1 MADAIRSVELRGQ
14 LIPLAVRI
22 PGNVRRQMAVI
33 RIAQAQINPTV
44 GDLNGNVESIAHRVE
59 WARDIGAD
67 IVTFPELA
75 LCGYPPEDL
84 LMKCGFLD
92 DNRIALEEL
101 IPRCSGITAL
111 IGFPHLED
119 GKVYNAAALIHDG
132 RLVGVYHKVELPNYG
147 VFDEKR
153 YFHPGKE
160 CLVFEMAGVRFAVTI
175 CEDIWIPGSSTEC
188 YASSNCAQATLSIN
202 GSPYD
207 AGKLYVRHRVASRF
221 AAVTGTTVFYN
232 NLVGGQ
238 DELVFDGGSLVVDPN
253 GRLLARG
260 QCFKED
266 MLVTDFQADP
276 TPRPSCDP
284 KITYFICEPLGR
296 KDRPHVE
303 PYFAPEMDET
313 EEIYQA
319 LVLGTGDY
327 VRKNG
332 FKKVVIGLSGGIDS
346 ALTAVI
352 AADALG
358 ADRVVGVTMPSQYT
372 SDETFSDSAII
383 AKNLDVELITV
394 PVRDIFQ
401 SYVTALQEP
410 FKRGTPGVE
419 LENIQARIRGNILM
433 ALSNRFGWLVLTTGN
448 KSEISVGYAT
458 LYGDMAGGFAVIK
471 DVPKTMVYKLSEY
484 VNKKAGWDLIPRS
497 VIDRAPSAELRPD
510 QKDEDSLP
518 PYDILDPILREYVEE
533 DKDPEA
539 IMNSDPSLVWEV
551 VRMVDRNEY
560 KRRQAAPGVKITPK
574 AFGRDRRLP
583 ITNRYLDDKQNRKR
597 KCR

>member
-1 MADAIRSVELRGQ
+1 
-14 LIPLAVRI
+14 
-22 PGNVRRQMAVI
+22 MAVI

-44 GDLNGNVESIAHRVE
+44 GDLNGNVEKIAHWVQQ
-59 WARDIGAD
+59 AREIGAD

-92 DNRIALEEL
+92 DNMIALEEL
-101 IPRCSGITAL
+101 IPRCYGITSL
-111 IGFPHLED
+111 IGFPHVEN
-119 GKVYNAAALIHDG
+119 GKVYNAAALIHDA
-132 RLVGVYHKVELPNYG
+132 RLAGIYHKIELPNYG

-153 YFHPGKE
+153 YFHSGTE
-160 CLVFEMAGVRFAVTI
+160 CLVFEMAGVRFDITV
-175 CEDIWIPGSSTEC
+175 CEDIWIEGSVTEC
-188 YASSNCAQATLSIN
+188 HASNNCAQATLSIN
-202 GSPYD
+202 GSPYH
-207 AGKLYVRHRVASRF
+207 AGKLDARRRVASRF
-221 AAVTGTTVFYN
+221 AAVTGTTLFYN

-238 DELVFDGGSLVVDPN
+238 DELVFDGGAIVVGPT
-253 GRLLARG
+253 GQLLACGRR
-260 QCFKED
+260 FEED
-266 MLVTDFQADP
+266 ILVFDFHADQASP
-276 TPRPSCDP
+276 PLCDP
-284 KITYFICEPLGR
+284 ATPYFTCEPMGR
-296 KDRPHVE
+296 RDRPQIA
-303 PYFAPEMDET
+303 PYVASDLDET

-332 FKKVVIGLSGGIDS
+332 FNKVVIGLSGGIDS

-352 AADALG
+352 AVDALG
-358 ADRVVGVTMPSQYT
+358 ADRVVGVTMPSQFT
-372 SDETFSDSAII
+372 SDETFSDSVIL
-383 AKNLDVELITV
+383 AKNLNVELITV

-401 SYVTALQEP
+401 SYVTALQKP
-410 FKRGTPGVE
+410 FSDGSPGVE
-419 LENIQARIRGNILM
+419 FENIQARIRGNILM

-448 KSEISVGYAT
+448 KSEMSVGYAT

-471 DVPKTMVYKLSEY
+471 DVPKTLVYELSEY
-484 VNKKAGWDLIPRS
+484 ANRKAGREPIPRS
-497 VIDRAPSAELRPD
+497 IIARAPSAELRPD

-518 PYDILDPILREYVEE
+518 PYDVLDPILREYVEE
-533 DKDPEA
+533 DKDPDE
-539 IMNSDPSLVWEV
+539 ILNSDPSVVWDV

-583 ITNRYLDDKQNRKR
+583 ITNRYLDDKQNRNR